1 MATIGMS
8 KIFEFF
14 HLIPFLAGLAVGIL
28 YIVMGGRGTHE
39 TIYKYPHPTTVDALV
54 YKDPNGACYRY
65 KVEEVNCDK
74 NEKNLKEYPLS
85 G

>member
-1 MATIGMS
+1 MNGM
-8 KIFEFF
+8 FDFF
-14 HLIPFLAGLAVGIL
+14 HIMPFLFGLIAGIIYVF
-28 YIVMGGRGTHE
+28 MGGRGTSE
-39 TIYKYPHPTTVDALV
+39 VIYKYPHPSTVDALI

-65 KVEEVNCDK
+65 KVEQVNCDK

>member
-1 MATIGMS
+1 MS
-8 KIFEFF
+8 SILNFV
-14 HLIPFLAGLAVGIL
+14 HLMPFLAGAACGLLYVGL
-28 YIVMGGRGTHE
+28 GGRGAHE
-39 TIYKYPHPTTVDALV
+39 VIYKYPHPTTVDALV

-65 KVEEVNCDK
+65 KVEQVNCDK